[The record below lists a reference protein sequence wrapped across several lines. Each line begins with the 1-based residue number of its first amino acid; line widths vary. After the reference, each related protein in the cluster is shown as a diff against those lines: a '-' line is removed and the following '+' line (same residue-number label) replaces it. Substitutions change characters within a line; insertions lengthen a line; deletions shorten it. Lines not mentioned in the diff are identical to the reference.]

1 MAGRLTPAPACG
13 SHACRSPFR
22 RRRERAETV
31 DGLIARA
38 CRSEGDAVGDLPHQA
53 AAACCNDAAAEDQGD
68 VFVVIYGHRLKGGT
82 REQRDFL
89 GLAIDHGGS
98 D

>member
-1 MAGRLTPAPACG
+1 MASSPAPA
-13 SHACRSPFR
+13 AVR
-22 RRRERAETV
+22 
-31 DGLIARA
+31 
-38 CRSEGDAVGDLPHQA
+38 GDAVGDLPHQA